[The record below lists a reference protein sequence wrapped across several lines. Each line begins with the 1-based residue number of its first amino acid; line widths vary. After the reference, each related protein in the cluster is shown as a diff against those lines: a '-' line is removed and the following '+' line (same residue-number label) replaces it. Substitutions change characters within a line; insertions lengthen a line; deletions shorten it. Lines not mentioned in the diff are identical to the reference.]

1 LAKLAVKKLSV
12 ALVLAVKMNQLTPNA
27 LQYYQYLLSKGE
39 SPQVAAAMLG
49 NAGQESQY
57 NPKAIGDGGGSGG
70 LFQFNK
76 GGEAPA
82 FQSWAA
88 QNKREVNDPYAQ
100 MDFVRA
106 QLQSPAYAKVYNQ
119 MQNAPNLEGATSAFM
134 SGYERPNKDLANL
147 SSRIDYAKQ
156 FLNPLIKD
164 AGTPTSDSVPQPY
177 NNGMQQT
184 GLLGDPMKMAMGLL
198 QSAQTPAP
206 QIQMLQPVMRR
217 PQPFTGFNFLG

>member
-1 LAKLAVKKLSV
+1 
-12 ALVLAVKMNQLTPNA
+12 
-27 LQYYQYLLSKGE
+27 
-39 SPQVAAAMLG
+39 
-49 NAGQESQY
+49 
-57 NPKAIGDGGGSGG
+57 
-70 LFQFNK
+70 
-76 GGEAPA
+76 
-82 FQSWAA
+82 
-88 QNKREVNDPYAQ
+88 

-119 MQNAPNLEGATSAFM
+119 MQNAPDLEGATSVFM

-147 SSRIDYAKQ
+147 SSRINYAKQ
-156 FLNPLIKD
+156 FLNPSIKD
-164 AGTPTSDSVPQPY
+164 AGTPTPDSVPQPY